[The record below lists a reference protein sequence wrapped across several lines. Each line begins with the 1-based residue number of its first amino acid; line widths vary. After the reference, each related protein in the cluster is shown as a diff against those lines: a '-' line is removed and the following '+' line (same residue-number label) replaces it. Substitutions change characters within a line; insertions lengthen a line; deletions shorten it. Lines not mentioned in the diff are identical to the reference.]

1 MKRIGIIGV
10 CAAFVLLVAACG
22 GGGAQSVSGDDVA
35 VVGDG
40 HITQAEWNA
49 LIEQTKNN
57 FKATHRKFP
66 APGSVDLA
74 NLKTNATQFLIQS
87 SEYEQEA
94 KKLGVNV
101 SDKDV
106 DARLEQIKKQY
117 YGNPA
122 GQKQATQAQMD
133 KRYQQALKQQGFTDE
148 QVRSGIKQQLVREK
162 VFNDVTKDVKVSDSD
177 ITSYYNKNKKQY
189 ETPAQPPSRDV
200 RHILVGSKK
209 KADDIELQLK
219 AGGDFAAL
227 AKKYSTD
234 TTSAVKGGELTIQ
247 KGKTVPEFDKKAF
260 ELKTKEISA
269 PVHTQYGWHI
279 IQALGPVKPAAT
291 QSLKDVSSTIRQNL
305 LQTKK
310 TAAFQKWLDGVKKD
324 YAKSVSYA
332 AGYVPQAT
340 GTTATTTAPATT
352 G

>member
-49 LIEQTKNN
+49 LIDQTKNN

-122 GQKQATQAQMD
+122 GQKQATRHRRTRQHD
-133 KRYQQALKQQGFTDE
+133 
-148 QVRSGIKQQLVREK
+148 GIL
-162 VFNDVTKDVKVSDSD
+162 NT
-177 ITSYYNKNKKQY
+177 
-189 ETPAQPPSRDV
+189 
-200 RHILVGSKK
+200 
-209 KADDIELQLK
+209 
-219 AGGDFAAL
+219 
-227 AKKYSTD
+227 
-234 TTSAVKGGELTIQ
+234 
-247 KGKTVPEFDKKAF
+247 
-260 ELKTKEISA
+260 
-269 PVHTQYGWHI
+269 
-279 IQALGPVKPAAT
+279 
-291 QSLKDVSSTIRQNL
+291 
-305 LQTKK
+305 
-310 TAAFQKWLDGVKKD
+310 
-324 YAKSVSYA
+324 
-332 AGYVPQAT
+332 
-340 GTTATTTAPATT
+340 
-352 G
+352 